1 MNNLTILVKD
11 ITYFYIK
18 YYYEQE
24 LVKTQQ
30 TKLNETDLKQM
41 IELLYNEKSSDLK
54 KYIRDT
60 LKENLK
66 ETYSSFSVE
75 NILLEMF
82 SDPELSKHRV
92 FLEIMDYQNNL

>member
-1 MNNLTILVKD
+1 MSNLVDMVKD

-18 YYYEQE
+18 YYYEKQLTDTNKKCLTEDE
-24 LVKTQQ
+24 LKS
-30 TKLNETDLKQM
+30 M
-41 IELLYNEKSSDLK
+41 INNLYVEKASDLK

-66 ETYSSFSVE
+66 DAYSSFSVE

-82 SDPELSKHRV
+82 SDPEYSKYRV
-92 FLEIMDYQNNL
+92 FLEIMEFQKK